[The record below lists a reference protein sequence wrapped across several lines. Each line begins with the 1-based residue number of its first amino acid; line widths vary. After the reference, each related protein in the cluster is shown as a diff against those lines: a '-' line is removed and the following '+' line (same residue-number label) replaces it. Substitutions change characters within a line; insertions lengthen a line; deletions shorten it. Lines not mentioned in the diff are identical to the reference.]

1 MPFLK
6 FNKRR
11 VILFAIIFDAFCLFK
26 LYLVPTHDSVVIEKE
41 KTGIKVS
48 SAIKAKARTS
58 SHSHDP
64 QSKSKCTPLTVAI
77 MIAGQFG
84 RFTFRDNLGPL
95 VTSSSVTW
103 GGCGEPIVDV
113 YIALHRGKLSKP
125 YKGRVSAA
133 PYMNDNLTIV
143 DIQNYYL
150 QKMNASNVHVLFV
163 DDDHMSKVDEDTLH
177 QVTIA
182 QNIPLKARELF
193 ENEFSPSS
201 GYSTLFS
208 TRMFYLNHLVYTMTL
223 PLQDQNQ
230 YDIYV
235 RLREDNFFY
244 EPLNLDF
251 AESDYNA
258 SQILEATRT
267 GQPFVIVEKWCQ
279 FGGPSVKI
287 HVGNQL
293 GMSTLYGN
301 DRNDFFGLMIRYAEF
316 GHNNEGFPK
325 FHTESFLQS
334 LLVGAGA
341 TVHKADLKRVD
352 VRYIEMTRCVLSAYY
367 RCLPQSAK
375 LALSEKFAIEVC

>member
-1 MPFLK
+1 M
-6 FNKRR
+6 
-11 VILFAIIFDAFCLFK
+11 
-26 LYLVPTHDSVVIEKE
+26 
-41 KTGIKVS
+41 
-48 SAIKAKARTS
+48 
-58 SHSHDP
+58 
-64 QSKSKCTPLTVAI
+64 
-77 MIAGQFG
+77 
-84 RFTFRDNLGPL
+84 
-95 VTSSSVTW
+95 
-103 GGCGEPIVDV
+103 DV

-133 PYMNDNLTIV
+133 PYINDNITIV

-163 DDDHMSKVDEDTLH
+163 DDEHMSKVDEDTLH

-193 ENEFSPSS
+193 QNEFSPSS

-208 TRMFYLNHLVYTMTL
+208 TRMFYMNHLVYTMS
-223 PLQDQNQ
+223 LQDQKQ
-230 YDIYV
+230 YDIYI

-244 EPLNLDF
+244 EPLNIDF
-251 AESDYNA
+251 TESNYNA

-293 GMSTLYGN
+293 GMSTLVYGN

-316 GHNNEGFPK
+316 GHNQKEYQKFQTEGFM
-325 FHTESFLQS
+325 QS

-341 TVHKADLKRVD
+341 NVHKADLKRVD
-352 VRYIEMTRCVLSAYY
+352 IRYIEKTRCVPPLYHN
-367 RCLPQSAK
+367 CLPRSAK
-375 LALSEKFAIEVC
+375 LVLSEKFAIVSCETIM